1 MHKLAHAYAITL
13 ALISLTS
20 YTMPVEAKPAAIA
33 VNSDRLEL
41 RLVEPPLPP
50 SGTPVGRRRGAAGRS
65 GNCTIHSPLTALVPA
80 IEKPVGEGKA
90 TYVWGITSAEYPTF
104 WFYVPDSGPSLRSVE
119 FVLQDDQHN
128 DIYRTFVKLPQKQ
141 GIVSLSLPSTSTP
154 LKMNQNYHWFL
165 KTEMAVSCQQQE
177 PVIVKDAVEGWVQR
191 VQPDKNLTSQLK
203 AATQRQQ
210 MALYAQ
216 NGFWYDALTTLAQL
230 RLQKPEDA
238 ALKANWQ
245 ELLQSVGLSEIASQS
260 LVQCCTPRREQG
272 ERS

>member
-1 MHKLAHAYAITL
+1 MYKTTHFSALTL

-20 YTMPVEAKPAAIA
+20 YTMSVEAKPAAIA

-65 GNCTIHSPLTALVPA
+65 GGNCTIHLPLTALVPA
-80 IEKPVGEGKA
+80 IEKRVGEGKA

-119 FVLQDDQHN
+119 FVLQDDQNN
-128 DIYRTFVKLPQKQ
+128 DVYRTFVKLPQKQ

-154 LKMNQNYHWFL
+154 LKINQNYHWFF

-191 VQPDKNLTSQLK
+191 VQPDLNLTSQLK
-203 AATQRQQ
+203 TATQRQQ

-216 NGFWYDALTTLAQL
+216 NGFWYDALKTLAQL

-260 LVQCCTPRREQG
+260 LVQCCTPSREIG
-272 ERS
+272 R